1 MRYDHDYKR
10 RICKRVDLMICHN
23 CGNDQFRKRGIEH
36 YASGDYQRWQ
46 CKKCGKHTIA
56 GKIEEKQTI

>member
-1 MRYDHDYKR
+1 
-10 RICKRVDLMICHN
+10 MICPN
-23 CGNDQFRKRGIEH
+23 CGSDQFRKRGIEH